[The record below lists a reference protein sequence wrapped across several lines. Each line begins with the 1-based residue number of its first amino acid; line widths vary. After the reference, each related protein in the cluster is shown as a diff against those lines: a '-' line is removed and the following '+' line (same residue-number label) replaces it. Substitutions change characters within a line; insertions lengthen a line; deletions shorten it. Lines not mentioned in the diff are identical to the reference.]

1 MTKFKANHGLG
12 IGQSSS
18 MIIGHRGF
26 RQRHLDARQAQASG
40 SVSRITHKIN
50 MTDSRQT
57 SNIYGTIGG
66 GTGNIINLSK
76 SLENHNGNF
85 AVDRRYTES
94 MQNYKKK
101 EKQNRELI

>member
-12 IGQSSS
+12 IGKSSS

-40 SVSRITHKIN
+40 SVSRIN

-57 SNIYGTIGG
+57 SNIYGTLGG

-85 AVDRRYTES
+85 AADRRYSES
-94 MQNYKKK
+94 MQNHKKK
-101 EKQNRELI
+101 EKQNRELIQ